1 MAGISFK
8 LRKILKKDTITSLLQ
23 VYGYGA
29 IVTAGGWVTSIIT
42 ILLVGLLHIFI
53 YKNSKE
59 AIDFQIIVTYLIS
72 ISLLVSSFHHLVFT
86 RFVADKIYENEDEKI
101 VPNYF
106 GMFILNTL
114 ISLFVIIVI
123 SFYLLAGLSLFFKV
137 VFIFT
142 FLVLSNIWI
151 LNILAVSI
159 KKFEYVGVS
168 YLVSYSFI
176 VVSSLILGKFGL
188 IYMLISFFLGNAILF
203 LLLFYLVVKNY
214 IFYKLLSFEFLDA
227 YKKYWKLIF
236 ISFLF
241 NGAIWIPEFMFWYNK
256 ETSEVV
262 LGNIHSS
269 IIYDLPISLAYLTI
283 LPGLAI
289 FFVRLETDF
298 ADAYDDYFGGIVEG
312 SPLSSLIK
320 YKNIMVQTIRVAIK
334 EAIILQGFFNLIILL
349 LAKKIFNLLQLPLS
363 SLPLFY
369 IDVVETQLQLLTMN
383 MLAFLFYL
391 DRRNEA
397 FVITFAMFFFNY
409 VFTYVTIQL
418 GPYYYGYGAA
428 FAMLIS
434 SVIALLF
441 LNRVFERLEYETF
454 MLQN

>member
-53 YKNSKE
+53 YKNSKD
-59 AIDFQIIVTYLIS
+59 AINFQILVTYLIAL
-72 ISLLVSSFHHLVFT
+72 SLLISSFHHLVFT
-86 RFVADKIYENEDEKI
+86 RFVADKIYDNEDEKI

-106 GMFILNTL
+106 GVFILNTL
-114 ISLFVIIVI
+114 ISLVAIILI
-123 SFYLLAGLSLFFKV
+123 SFYLLEGLDIFFKV
-137 VFIFT
+137 VFVFT
-142 FLVLSNIWI
+142 FLILSNIWI

-159 KKFEYVGVS
+159 KKFEYVGIS
-168 YLVSYSFI
+168 YFVSYSFI
-176 VVSSLILGKFGL
+176 VVSSIFLGKYGL
-188 IYMLISFFLGNAILF
+188 IYMLVSFFLGNAVLF
-203 LLLFYLVVKNY
+203 LSLFYLVVKNY
-214 IFYKLLSFEFLDA
+214 VFYDVLSFEFLGA
-227 YKKYWKLIF
+227 YKKYWKLVF

-241 NGAIWIPEFMFWYNK
+241 NAAIWISEFIFWYSK
-256 ETSEVV
+256 DTSETV

-312 SPLSSLIK
+312 SPLGSLIK
-320 YKNIMVQTIRVAIK
+320 YKNIMIKTIRVAIK
-334 EAIILQGFFNLIILL
+334 EAIILQGFFNIIVLLI
-349 LAKKIFNLLQLPLS
+349 AKRIFNILHLPLS

-369 IDVVETQLQLLTMN
+369 IDVIETQLQLLVMN

-391 DRRNEA
+391 DRKNEA
-397 FVITFAMFFFNY
+397 FIITFAMLFFNWI
-409 VFTYVTIQL
+409 FTYITIEL
-418 GPYYYGYGAA
+418 GPYFYGYGAA
-428 FAMLIS
+428 VAMLFS
-434 SVIALLF
+434 SVIAFLF